1 MVLHLADRLEVPL
14 RERNSLLVAAGYAP
28 VYTRTALDSPELAP
42 VRAAVRQI
50 LTGHDPYPAVVV
62 DRYWNLLDANASA
75 SFLTAG
81 AAEHLVG
88 PSTNVLR
95 LALHPEGMAPQI
107 INLGEWRAHLL
118 GQLRRQLAV
127 VADPELTEL
136 YRELAAYPCDDEE
149 PDIEL
154 TPSAGN
160 LVVPLRIRRCDTE
173 LSFFS
178 TIATFGT
185 PLDVT
190 VAELVIESFFP
201 ADDTT
206 RAFMTSL

>member
-1 MVLHLADRLEVPL
+1 M
-14 RERNSLLVAAGYAP
+14 AAGYAP
-28 VYTRTALDSPELAP
+28 VYTRTSLDSPEMTQ
-42 VRAAVRQI
+42 VQRAVRQI

-62 DRYWNLLDANASA
+62 DRYWNLLDANQSA
-75 SFLTAG
+75 SLLTAG

-88 PSTNVLR
+88 PSSNVLR
-95 LALHPEGMAPQI
+95 LALHPDGMAPRI
-107 INLGEWRAHLL
+107 ANLGEWRAHLL
-118 GQLRRQLAV
+118 GQLRRQLDA

-136 YRELAAYPCDDEE
+136 YRELVSYPCDDEE

-154 TPSAGN
+154 MPGPNN
-160 LVVPLRIRRCDTE
+160 LIVPLRIRHGDAE

-201 ADDTT
+201 ADDVT
-206 RAFMTSL
+206 RAVMSSW